1 VTGEIDALLGENAR
15 KPSIG
20 MQSVQ
25 QGFDLMQHIPPLWL
39 DPETHLA
46 RRQPDH
52 PILYFSPRVLH
63 EVADRF
69 LTGFPG
75 LVTYAVKANPHPAV
89 LSNLVAAGVSA
100 FDVASPAEME
110 AVRAA
115 SADAVMHYN
124 NPVRSD
130 VEIAAGISHGVA
142 SWSVDEASELDK
154 LADVPRTCEI
164 AVRFALPV
172 EGAAYDFGSKFGAAP
187 EEAIA
192 LLQRVAAEGWTP
204 ALCFHPG
211 TQCEDAS
218 AWVEYIHAARRIVD
232 AAGVKVARLNVG
244 GGFAANRDGV
254 APDLETVFSA
264 IGTAVCDAFGDAAPE
279 LICEPGRAMVSEAF
293 TLAARIKGL
302 RQGGGVVYLNDGIYG
317 GLVDIRD
324 MGLPG
329 RVTVVSAEGQHR
341 SAPRKPRI
349 VFGPTCDSLDRLPD
363 GLPLPEDSVTGDYV
377 LFPGLGAYSS
387 AMSTQF
393 NGYGLSDVAT
403 VIELSGQAGT
413 RG

>member
-1 VTGEIDALLGENAR
+1 
-15 KPSIG
+15 
-20 MQSVQ
+20 MQQ
-25 QGFDLMQHIPPLWL
+25 IPPLWL
-39 DPETHLA
+39 SPESHLA
-46 RRQPDH
+46 RSAPDH

-63 EVADRF
+63 EVARRF
-69 LTGFPG
+69 SQGFPG

-89 LSNLVAAGVSA
+89 LSNLVAAGITA

-115 SADAVMHYN
+115 SPDAVMHYN
-124 NPVRSD
+124 NPMRSEA
-130 VEIAAGISHGVA
+130 EIATGIEHGVA
-142 SWSVDEASELDK
+142 SWSVDELSELEK
-154 LADVPRTCEI
+154 LDAVPRSCEV

-172 EGAAYDFGSKFGAAP
+172 AGAAYDFGSKFGAAP
-187 EEAIA
+187 EEAVE
-192 LLQRVAAEGWTP
+192 LLKQVAAKGWTP

-211 TQCEDAS
+211 TQCEDEM
-218 AWVEYIHAARRIVD
+218 AWVEYVHAAKRIVD
-232 AAGVKVARLNVG
+232 AAGVRIARLNVG

-254 APDLETVFSA
+254 APDLEKVFAA
-264 IGTAVCDAFGDAAPE
+264 IGTAADQAFGAEKPT
-279 LICEPGRAMVSEAF
+279 LICEPGRAMVSESF
-293 TLAARIKGL
+293 TLAARIKGM
-302 RQGGGVVYLNDGIYG
+302 RKDGAVVFLNDGIYG

-329 RVTVVSAEGQHR
+329 RVEVVGSDGTHR
-341 SAPRKPRI
+341 SGVRKPRV

-363 GLPLPEDSVTGDYV
+363 GLPLPCDCVAGDYV

-403 VIELSGQAGT
+403 VIELAGQAA
-413 RG
+413 R

>member
-1 VTGEIDALLGENAR
+1 
-15 KPSIG
+15 
-20 MQSVQ
+20 MQQ
-25 QGFDLMQHIPPLWL
+25 IPPLWL

-46 RRQPDH
+46 RHNPDH

-63 EVADRF
+63 QVAERF
-69 LTGFPG
+69 QVGFEG
-75 LVTYAVKANPHPAV
+75 LVTYAVKANPHQAV
-89 LSNLVAAGVSA
+89 LSNLVAAGISA
-100 FDVASPAEME
+100 FDVASPAEMA
-110 AVRAA
+110 AVRLA
-115 SADAVMHYN
+115 SPDAVMHYN

-130 VEIAAGISHGVA
+130 LEIAAGISHDVA
-142 SWSVDEASELDK
+142 SWSVDEDSELDK
-154 LADVPRTCEI
+154 LWDVPRDKEI

-187 EEAIA
+187 EQAVT

-211 TQCEDAS
+211 TQCEDEA
-218 AWVEYIHAARRIVD
+218 AWVEYIHAAKRIVD
-232 AAGVKVARLNVG
+232 AAGVEIARLNVG

-254 APDLETVFSA
+254 APDLERVFAA
-264 IGTAVCDAFGDAAPE
+264 INGAVLAAFGTDHPQ
-279 LICEPGRAMVSEAF
+279 LICEPGRAMVSESF
-293 TLAARIKGL
+293 TLAARIKGM
-302 RQGGGVVYLNDGIYG
+302 RKGGEMVFLNDGIYG

-329 RVTVVSAEGQHR
+329 RVEVVSADGRHR
-341 SAPRKPRI
+341 VAARRPRV

-363 GLPLPEDSVTGDYV
+363 GLPLPDDTQAGDYV

-403 VIELSGQAGT
+403 VIELSGQA
-413 RG
+413 RP

>member
-1 VTGEIDALLGENAR
+1 
-15 KPSIG
+15 
-20 MQSVQ
+20 MQQ
-25 QGFDLMQHIPPLWL
+25 IPPLWL
-39 DPETHLA
+39 SPETHLA
-46 RRQPDH
+46 RSTPDH

-63 EVADRF
+63 EVANRF
-69 LTGFPG
+69 QHGFPG

-89 LSNLVAAGVSA
+89 LSNLVAAGITA
-100 FDVASPAEME
+100 FDVASPAEMD

-115 SADAVMHYN
+115 SPDAVMHYN

-130 VEIAAGISHGVA
+130 VEIAAGIAHGVA
-142 SWSVDEASELDK
+142 SWSVDEPSELDK
-154 LADVPRTCEI
+154 LADVPKSCEI

-172 EGAAYDFGSKFGAAP
+172 AGAAYDFGSKFGAEP
-187 EEAIA
+187 DMAIE
-192 LLQRVAAEGWTP
+192 LLKRVAAEGWTP

-211 TQCEDAS
+211 TQCEDES
-218 AWVEYIHAARRIVD
+218 AWVEYVHAAKRIID
-232 AAGVKVARLNVG
+232 AAGVKIARLNVG

-254 APDLETVFSA
+254 APDLEKVFAAISA
-264 IGTAVCDAFGDAAPE
+264 AAEAAFGAEQPV
-279 LICEPGRAMVSEAF
+279 LICEPGRAMVSESF
-293 TLAARIKGL
+293 TLAARIKGM
-302 RQGGGVVYLNDGIYG
+302 RKAGEVVFLNDGIYG

-329 RVTVVSAEGQHR
+329 RVEVVAADGTRRRAEAQ
-341 SAPRKPRI
+341 PRV

-363 GLPLPEDSVTGDYV
+363 GLPLPRDTQIGDYV

-403 VIELSGQAGT
+403 VIELSGQA
-413 RG
+413 RP

>member
-1 VTGEIDALLGENAR
+1 
-15 KPSIG
+15 
-20 MQSVQ
+20 MQQ
-25 QGFDLMQHIPPLWL
+25 IPPLWL
-39 DPETHLA
+39 SPESHLA
-46 RRQPDH
+46 RSAPDH

-63 EVADRF
+63 EVAGRF
-69 LTGFPG
+69 RCGFPG

-89 LSNLVAAGVSA
+89 LSNLVAAGITA
-100 FDVASPAEME
+100 FDVASPAEMD

-115 SADAVMHYN
+115 SPDAVMHYN
-124 NPVRSD
+124 NPVRSEA
-130 VEIAAGISHGVA
+130 EIAAGIRHAVA
-142 SWSVDEASELDK
+142 SWSVDELSELDK
-154 LADVPRTCEI
+154 LEAVPRDCEV

-172 EGAAYDFGSKFGAAP
+172 SGAAYDFGSKFGAAP
-187 EEAIA
+187 EEAVE
-192 LLQRVAAEGWTP
+192 LLKQVAARGWTP

-211 TQCEDAS
+211 TQCEDEA

-232 AAGVKVARLNVG
+232 AAGVTIARLNVG

-254 APDLETVFSA
+254 APDLERVFSA
-264 IGTAVCDAFGDAAPE
+264 IGTAAQQAFGDGRPQ
-279 LICEPGRAMVSEAF
+279 LICEPGRAMVSESF
-293 TLAARIKGL
+293 TLAARIKGM
-302 RQGGGVVYLNDGIYG
+302 RQGGAVVFLNDGIYG

-329 RVTVVSAEGQHR
+329 RVEVVAGDGTRRAGARQ
-341 SAPRKPRI
+341 PRV

-363 GLPLPEDSVTGDYV
+363 GLPLPADCVIGDYV

-403 VIELSGQAGT
+403 VIELAGQPPA
-413 RG
+413 

>member
-1 VTGEIDALLGENAR
+1 
-15 KPSIG
+15 
-20 MQSVQ
+20 MQQ
-25 QGFDLMQHIPPLWL
+25 IPPLWL
-39 DPETHLA
+39 SPETHLSRSA
-46 RRQPDH
+46 PDH

-63 EVADRF
+63 EVARRF
-69 LTGFPG
+69 REGFPG

-89 LSNLVAAGVSA
+89 LSNLVAAGITA

-115 SADAVMHYN
+115 SPDAVMHYN
-124 NPVRSD
+124 NPMRSEA
-130 VEIAAGISHGVA
+130 EIAAGIEHGVA
-142 SWSVDEASELDK
+142 SWSVDELSELEK
-154 LADVPRTCEI
+154 LDAVPRSCEI

-172 EGAAYDFGSKFGAAP
+172 AGAAYDFGSKFGAAP
-187 EEAIA
+187 EEAVD
-192 LLQRVAAEGWTP
+192 LLKQVAARGWTP

-211 TQCEDAS
+211 TQCEDES
-218 AWVEYIHAARRIVD
+218 AWVEYVHAAKRIID
-232 AAGVKVARLNVG
+232 MAGVRIARLNVG

-254 APDLETVFSA
+254 APDLEKVFAA
-264 IGTAVCDAFGDAAPE
+264 IGAAADAAFGADKPR
-279 LICEPGRAMVSEAF
+279 LICEPGRAMVSESF
-293 TLAARIKGL
+293 TLAARIKGM
-302 RQGGGVVYLNDGIYG
+302 RKAGEVVFLNDGIYG

-329 RVTVVSAEGQHR
+329 RVEVVGADGKLRRGE
-341 SAPRKPRI
+341 RKPRV

-363 GLPLPEDSVTGDYV
+363 GLPLPCDAATGDYV

-403 VIELSGQAGT
+403 VIELAGQAAS
-413 RG
+413 

>member
-1 VTGEIDALLGENAR
+1 
-15 KPSIG
+15 
-20 MQSVQ
+20 
-25 QGFDLMQHIPPLWL
+25 MQHILPLWL

-46 RRQPDH
+46 RAQPDH
-52 PILYFSPRVLH
+52 PILYFAPRTLH
-63 EVADRF
+63 ETAARF
-69 LTGFPG
+69 QAGFPG

-115 SADAVMHYN
+115 SPVAVMHYN
-124 NPVRSD
+124 NPMRSEE
-130 VEIAAGISHGVA
+130 EIAAGIAHRVS
-142 SWSVDEASELDK
+142 SWSVDEVSELKK
-154 LADVPRTCEI
+154 LRAVPRSCEI

-172 EGAAYDFGSKFGAAP
+172 AGAAYDFGSKFGAAP
-187 EEAIA
+187 DDAVE
-192 LLQRVAAEGWTP
+192 LLKLVAAEGWSP

-218 AWVEYIHAARRIVD
+218 AWVQYIGEAKRIAD
-232 AAGVKVARLNVG
+232 AAGVTLARLNVG

-254 APDLETVFSA
+254 APDLELVFDAISA
-264 IGTAVCDAFGDAAPE
+264 AVDAAFGADQPT
-279 LICEPGRAMVSEAF
+279 LICEPGRAMVAESC
-293 TLAARIKGL
+293 TLSARIKGL
-302 RQGGGVVYLNDGIYG
+302 RKGGDVVFLNDGIYG

-329 RVTVVSAEGQHR
+329 RVHVVNDQGRHR
-341 SAPRKPRI
+341 AAAVQPRI

-363 GLPLPEDSVTGDYV
+363 GLPLPQDTEMGDYV

-393 NGYGLSDVAT
+393 NGYGVDDVVTVMQMTRQSD
-403 VIELSGQAGT
+403 
-413 RG
+413 RD

>member
-1 VTGEIDALLGENAR
+1 
-15 KPSIG
+15 
-20 MQSVQ
+20 MQQ
-25 QGFDLMQHIPPLWL
+25 IPPLWL

-46 RRQPDH
+46 RRTPDH

-63 EVADRF
+63 QVAERF
-69 LTGFPG
+69 QAGFGG

-89 LSNLVAAGVSA
+89 LSNLVAAGISA

-115 SADAVMHYN
+115 SPDAKMHYN
-124 NPVRSD
+124 NPMRSR
-130 VEIAAGISHGVA
+130 VEIDAGIAHDVA
-142 SWSVDEASELDK
+142 SWSVDEVSELEK
-154 LADVPRTCEI
+154 LHAVPRDKEI

-172 EGAAYDFGSKFGAAP
+172 AGAAYDFGSKFGAAP
-187 EEAIA
+187 QEAIE
-192 LLQRVAAEGWTP
+192 LLKRVAAEGWTP

-211 TQCEDAS
+211 TQCEDEA
-218 AWVEYIHAARRIVD
+218 AWVEYIHAAKAIVD
-232 AAGVKVARLNVG
+232 ASGVTIARLNVG
-244 GGFAANRDGV
+244 GGFAANRDGE
-254 APDLETVFSA
+254 APDLERVFAAISA
-264 IGTAVCDAFGDAAPE
+264 AVVAAFGADHPP
-279 LICEPGRAMVSEAF
+279 LICEPGRAMVSESF

-302 RQGGGVVYLNDGIYG
+302 RKGGDVVFLNDGIYG

-329 RVTVVSAEGQHR
+329 RVEVVSVEGKHR
-341 SAPRKPRI
+341 VGARQPRV

-363 GLPLPEDSVTGDYV
+363 GLPLPQDTQMGDYV

-403 VIELSGQAGT
+403 VIELSGQA
-413 RG
+413 RR

>member
-1 VTGEIDALLGENAR
+1 
-15 KPSIG
+15 
-20 MQSVQ
+20 MQQ
-25 QGFDLMQHIPPLWL
+25 IPPLWL
-39 DPETHLA
+39 SPESHLA
-46 RRQPDH
+46 RSAPDH

-63 EVADRF
+63 EVARRF
-69 LTGFPG
+69 SQGFPG

-89 LSNLVAAGVSA
+89 LSNLVAAGITA

-115 SADAVMHYN
+115 SPDAVMHYN
-124 NPVRSD
+124 NPMRSKA
-130 VEIAAGISHGVA
+130 EIAAGIEHGVD
-142 SWSVDEASELDK
+142 SWSVDELSELEK
-154 LADVPRTCEI
+154 LDAVPRSCEI

-172 EGAAYDFGSKFGAAP
+172 AGAAYDFGSKFGAAP
-187 EEAIA
+187 EEAVE
-192 LLQRVAAEGWTP
+192 LLKQVAAKGWTP

-211 TQCEDAS
+211 TQCEDEM
-218 AWVEYIHAARRIVD
+218 AWVEYVHAAKRIVGT
-232 AAGVKVARLNVG
+232 AGVRIARLNVG

-254 APDLETVFSA
+254 APDLEKVFAA
-264 IGTAVCDAFGDAAPE
+264 IGKAADQAFGADKPT
-279 LICEPGRAMVSEAF
+279 LICEPGRAMVSESF
-293 TLAARIKGL
+293 TLAARIKGM
-302 RQGGGVVYLNDGIYG
+302 RKDGAVVFLNDGIYG

-329 RVTVVSAEGQHR
+329 RVEVVASDGTHR
-341 SAPRKPRI
+341 GGVRKPRV

-363 GLPLPEDSVTGDYV
+363 GLPLPCDCVAGDYV

-403 VIELSGQAGT
+403 VIELAGQAA
-413 RG
+413 R

>member
-1 VTGEIDALLGENAR
+1 
-15 KPSIG
+15 
-20 MQSVQ
+20 
-25 QGFDLMQHIPPLWL
+25 MQHIPPLWL

-52 PILYFSPRVLH
+52 PILYFAPQVLH
-63 EVADRF
+63 QAAERF
-69 LTGFPG
+69 LAGFPG

-89 LSNLVAAGVSA
+89 LSNLVAAGIAA
-100 FDVASPAEME
+100 FDVASPAEMD

-115 SADAVMHYN
+115 SPDAVMHYN

-130 VEIAAGISHGVA
+130 QEIAKGIAHGVT
-142 SWSVDEASELDK
+142 SWSVDDLSELEK
-154 LADVPRTCEI
+154 LRDVPRECEI

-172 EGAAYDFGSKFGAAP
+172 AGAAYDFGSKFGASP
-187 EEAIA
+187 QEAVA
-192 LLQRVAAEGWTP
+192 LLKAVAAMGWTP

-211 TQCEDAS
+211 TQCEDAA
-218 AWVEYIHAARRIVD
+218 AWVEYIHAARGIVD
-232 AAGVKVARLNVG
+232 AAGVKIARLNVG
-244 GGFAANRDGV
+244 GGFAANRNGK
-254 APDLETVFSA
+254 APDLEHVFTA
-264 IGTAVCDAFGDAAPE
+264 IGHAVHEAFGAEAPQ

-293 TLAARIKGL
+293 TLAARIKGM
-302 RQGGGVVYLNDGIYG
+302 RKQGQVVYLNDGIYG

-329 RVTVVSAEGQHR
+329 RVAVVGRDGHHR
-341 SAPRKPRI
+341 QAVCQPRI

-363 GLPLPEDSVTGDYV
+363 GLPLPMDSAIGDYV

-387 AMSTQF
+387 AMSTEF

-403 VIELSGQAGT
+403 VIALSGQAG
-413 RG
+413 R